1 MSLPNESSP
10 IWTDIVSG
18 KKEIV
23 FEFLA
28 VKIFLG
34 TAKIQVK
41 TDPSKTAA
49 VAKELYAL
57 FEKNQSLPS
66 AQKDILKLK

>member
-1 MSLPNESSP
+1 MALPNVNSP

-18 KKEIV
+18 KKEV
-23 FEFLA
+23 GFEFLA

-34 TAKIQVK
+34 TARIQVK
-41 TDPSKTAA
+41 NDPGKAAA

-66 AQKDILKLK
+66 VQKDVLKLK